1 MARTIPTPP
10 DHNWTHLRFCRTMQ
24 EAFPMD
30 FHYDLYVPPEYDSE
44 DLVVMYACTAA
55 ALFLSVYLWLTR

>member
-10 DHNWTHLRFCRTMQ
+10 DHNWTHLRFPRTLQ

-30 FHYDLYVPPEYDSE
+30 FHYDLSVPPQYDDE

-55 ALFLSVYLWLTR
+55 AVFLVIYLWLTR

>member
-1 MARTIPTPP
+1 MRRIPSPP
-10 DHNWTHLRFCRTMQ
+10 DHNWTHLRFARTLQ

-30 FHYDLYVPPEYDSE
+30 FHYDLSVPPEYDSE
-44 DLVVMYACTAA
+44 DLVVMYVCTAA

>member
-1 MARTIPTPP
+1 MRRIPSPP
-10 DHNWTHLRFCRTMQ
+10 DHNWTHLRFARTLQ

-30 FHYDLYVPPEYDSE
+30 FHYDLYVQPEYDSE

>member
-1 MARTIPTPP
+1 MRRIPSPP

-30 FHYDLYVPPEYDSE
+30 FHYDLSVPPEYDSE

-55 ALFLSVYLWLTR
+55 AAFLSVYLWLTR